1 MMICMSLQC
10 QPSRHTAGGV
20 GVREL
25 VAGQGATPA
34 VNQSGL
40 CSTSISVRRK
50 AGFRVV
56 SEKQTAGFTD
66 RTLI

>member
-1 MMICMSLQC
+1 M
-10 QPSRHTAGGV
+10 
-20 GVREL
+20 
-25 VAGQGATPA
+25 AGQGVSPA
-34 VNQSGL
+34 VSESAL
-40 CSTSISVRRK
+40 CGTSISVHWK